1 MSIRPRR
8 LSRAGEGAQCR
19 FAVRRRGASIAA
31 TKLGASHSLIAPAHT
46 LTLPSMEGVKDRL
59 FVSLGSDLALGPATA
74 MVKRGLLDRRHL
86 AGSGSVPQVL
96 ERALSEFLEKA
107 TGEPW
112 VDKFEIE
119 LTLSDGPVSYSG
131 ELYRSGRRS
140 RQADFLVLT
149 WTNTSE
155 TQYIPLRPIFDQL
168 QGNPQ
173 RERLMASL
181 YQWLY
186 QGSWHVFYGFGLDE
200 AEEAY
205 LWRKEA
211 YLSSREEGEDV
222 DLEGEV
228 EFADPASVIAYIRQA
243 KEMILEGE
251 EVGPALASIN
261 DARLRRGFER
271 AHELFLLSESWKL
284 PMMSEECAASL
295 EQDCRSMEGAQIPGL
310 CVSHWRD
317 DAIVAWLDETLNE
330 AYQNGMD
337 SRSEIMFCFES
348 TDHRRFLQFL
358 DTLPTMAKIV
368 QGLSEWVG
376 LAEEMESACHYGDRR

>member
-59 FVSLGSDLALGPATA
+59 FVSLGSDLALGPAAA

-181 YQWLY
+181 YQWL
-186 QGSWHVFYGFGLDE
+186 
-200 AEEAY
+200 
-205 LWRKEA
+205 
-211 YLSSREEGEDV
+211 
-222 DLEGEV
+222 
-228 EFADPASVIAYIRQA
+228 
-243 KEMILEGE
+243 
-251 EVGPALASIN
+251 
-261 DARLRRGFER
+261 
-271 AHELFLLSESWKL
+271 
-284 PMMSEECAASL
+284 
-295 EQDCRSMEGAQIPGL
+295 
-310 CVSHWRD
+310 
-317 DAIVAWLDETLNE
+317 
-330 AYQNGMD
+330 
-337 SRSEIMFCFES
+337 
-348 TDHRRFLQFL
+348 
-358 DTLPTMAKIV
+358 
-368 QGLSEWVG
+368 
-376 LAEEMESACHYGDRR
+376 

>member
-19 FAVRRRGASIAA
+19 LAVQRRGTSVAP
-31 TKLGASHSLIAPAHT
+31 TQLGTSHCLIAPAHT
-46 LTLPSMEGVKDRL
+46 LTLPSMEAVKDRL
-59 FVSLGSDLALGPATA
+59 FASLGSDLALGPAAA
-74 MVKRGLLDRRHL
+74 MVKRGLLDRRRL
-86 AGSGSVPQVL
+86 AGSGSVRQVL
-96 ERALSEFLEKA
+96 ERGLTEFLEKA

-119 LTLSDGPVSYSG
+119 LTLSDGPVG
-131 ELYRSGRRS
+131 RSGRRNQG
-140 RQADFLVLT
+140 RKRNRRGDFLVLT
-149 WTNTSE
+149 STNTSE

-205 LWRKEA
+205 LWRKDA
-211 YLSSREEGEDV
+211 YLSGREEGEDV
-222 DLEGEV
+222 ALEGEV
-228 EFADPASVIAYIRQA
+228 EFADPARVIAYIRQA
-243 KEMILEGE
+243 KEMILEAE

-295 EQDCRSMEGAQIPGL
+295 EQDCRSMEGAPIPGL

-330 AYQNGMD
+330 AYQNGVD
-337 SRSEIMFCFES
+337 CRSEIMFCFKP

-358 DTLPTMAKIV
+358 DTLSTMAKIAHR
-368 QGLSEWVG
+368 LSGWVS
-376 LAEEMESACHYGDRR
+376 LAKQMER

>member
-1 MSIRPRR
+1 
-8 LSRAGEGAQCR
+8 
-19 FAVRRRGASIAA
+19 
-31 TKLGASHSLIAPAHT
+31 
-46 LTLPSMEGVKDRL
+46 MEAVKDRL
-59 FVSLGSDLALGPATA
+59 FVSLGSDLALGPAAA

-96 ERALSEFLEKA
+96 ERALTEFLEKA

-119 LTLSDGPVSYSG
+119 LTLSDGPVGYSG
-131 ELYRSGRRS
+131 QLYRGRKRN
-140 RQADFLVLT
+140 RRADFLVLT
-149 WTNTSE
+149 WTNRSE
-155 TQYIPLRPIFDQL
+155 TQYIPLRPVFDQL
-168 QGNPQ
+168 RGNPQ

-261 DARLRRGFER
+261 DARLRRGFEK
-271 AHELFLLSESWKL
+271 AHELFVLSESWKL
-284 PMMSEECAASL
+284 PRMSDECAASL
-295 EQDCRSMEGAQIPGL
+295 EEDCRSMEGVPIPGL

-330 AYQNGMD
+330 AYQNGME
-337 SRSEIMFCFES
+337 SRSEIMFCFEA

-358 DTLPTMAKIV
+358 DTLPRMAKIV

-376 LAEEMESACHYGDRR
+376 LAEEMESACDYGDRR